1 MNPIEA
7 QARRR
12 QRERRKKKMRSGEAG
27 DYNVR
32 TILHGRMIQP
42 NKIFVFLS
50 PPPHGHFPTNRR
62 RRKTNGQIRLT
73 VRSFIATGP
82 VIRSARRDVRQR
94 QQRHHTA
101 KNHSNQPRET
111 TLTKRHGHDL
121 IHPYT
126 PPAKNDDTTD
136 TWKATDHCIV
146 RCRWDSVS
154 APWRGHA
161 WNDGLSETTSSENH
175 RRDRRWF
182 RPAQTGGAAWKG
194 HRVGSSLQLFAER
207 TGSVQGR
214 CPRRSEFHREASWR
228 RQPQEDHQ
236 LGPEVHRR
244 PWSTHQGTFTFCFG
258 RLIYTPWLYV
268 PTIFRPVLVCVCV
281 CICIYAW

>member
-1 MNPIEA
+1 MIGSRCVRCVASGCYHTVGGNLTIVTCHCDLLSSDGDRMNPIEA

-136 TWKATDHCIV
+136 T
-146 RCRWDSVS
+146 
-154 APWRGHA
+154 
-161 WNDGLSETTSSENH
+161 
-175 RRDRRWF
+175 
-182 RPAQTGGAAWKG
+182 
-194 HRVGSSLQLFAER
+194 
-207 TGSVQGR
+207 
-214 CPRRSEFHREASWR
+214 
-228 RQPQEDHQ
+228 
-236 LGPEVHRR
+236 
-244 PWSTHQGTFTFCFG
+244 
-258 RLIYTPWLYV
+258 
-268 PTIFRPVLVCVCV
+268 
-281 CICIYAW
+281 